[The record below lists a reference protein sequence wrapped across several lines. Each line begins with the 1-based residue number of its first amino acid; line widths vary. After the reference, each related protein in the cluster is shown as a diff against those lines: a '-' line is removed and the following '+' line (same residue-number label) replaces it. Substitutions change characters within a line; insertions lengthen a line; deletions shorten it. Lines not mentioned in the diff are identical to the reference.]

1 MDTQDTYK
9 TIKKISYGLYRE
21 KGSKFIA
28 LASPVSDE
36 PEAKRIIDE
45 VKKEHHDAKH
55 HCYAYVL
62 GKDEDVWRINDDGEP
77 SGTAG
82 RPILGQIKSF
92 GLTNI
97 LIIVTRYFGGKLLG
111 VSGLTIAYKTA
122 ARSALENASFIE
134 RVLSERYELKYPY
147 SAMQNVMTLL
157 KEYDIEQSEHVFDLT
172 CKIVIQVRL
181 SLKEDL
187 LSRLSRID
195 DLTINHLA
203 L

>member
-1 MDTQDTYK
+1 MDIQDTYK

-97 LIIVTRYFGGKLLG
+97 LITVTRYFGGKLLG
-111 VSGLTIAYKTA
+111 VSGLTVAYKTA

>member
-62 GKDEDVWRINDDGEP
+62 GKDEDVWKINDDGEP

-97 LIIVTRYFGGKLLG
+97 LITVTRYFGGKLLG
-111 VSGLTIAYKTA
+111 VSGLTVAYKTA

-134 RVLSERYELKYPY
+134 RVLSERYELIYPY

-157 KEYDIEQSEHVFDLT
+157 KEYDIEQSEHIFDQP

-181 SLKEDL
+181 SLEEDL

>member
-1 MDTQDTYK
+1 MDIQDTYK

-36 PEAKRIIDE
+36 HEVKRIIDE

-181 SLKEDL
+181 SLEEDL

>member
-1 MDTQDTYK
+1 MDIQDTYK

-36 PEAKRIIDE
+36 HEVKRIIDE

-62 GKDEDVWRINDDGEP
+62 GKDEDVWKINDDGEP

-181 SLKEDL
+181 SLEEDL

>member
-62 GKDEDVWRINDDGEP
+62 GKDEDVWKINDDGEP

-97 LIIVTRYFGGKLLG
+97 LITVTRYFGGKLLG
-111 VSGLTIAYKTA
+111 VSGLTVAYKTA

>member
-1 MDTQDTYK
+1 MDIQDTYK

-36 PEAKRIIDE
+36 HEVKRIIDE

>member
-36 PEAKRIIDE
+36 HEVKRIIDE

>member
-62 GKDEDVWRINDDGEP
+62 GKDEDVWKINDDGEP

-111 VSGLTIAYKTA
+111 VSGLTVAYKTA

-134 RVLSERYELKYPY
+134 RVLSERYELIYPY

-181 SLKEDL
+181 SLEEDL

>member
-1 MDTQDTYK
+1 MDIQDTYK

-36 PEAKRIIDE
+36 HEVKRIIDE

-62 GKDEDVWRINDDGEP
+62 GKDEDVWKINDDGEP

-97 LIIVTRYFGGKLLG
+97 LITVTRYFGGKLLG
-111 VSGLTIAYKTA
+111 VSGLTVAYKTA

-181 SLKEDL
+181 SLEEDL